1 MSDEIP
7 SATTPVEP
15 HRKVLPP
22 RVWGPFILVLLV
34 ALAAAAVYGFHER
47 KMVQQIGSE
56 NSAMM
61 ASLDATRGQ
70 IGTLTSRL
78 NELTAQRTASKPA
91 APEAGNHGSTT
102 RRVVGHR
109 RPAEDPRWKELQAQ
123 LAEQQKQI
131 EANKADLGSTR
142 TDLQGS
148 IARTHDELVVLQ
160 RKGERNYFEFDLDK
174 NGQFARKG
182 LVGVKLRK
190 ANTKHQFADLEL
202 MVDDFKLSQKH
213 VNLYQPVV
221 FYTGDGKQ
229 PMELVIN
236 SIGNNRIHGYVSE
249 PKYKSAD
256 LEAMAG
262 SSATGTGA
270 ATSNGASAP
279 QSEPRPELEPPK
291 N

>member
-7 SATTPVEP
+7 SASAPVEP
-15 HRKVLPP
+15 PRKAVPP
-22 RVWGPFILVLLV
+22 RVWGPFILVLLA
-34 ALAAAAVYGFHER
+34 ALAAAAVYGFREH
-47 KMVQQIGSE
+47 KKVQQLGSDK
-56 NSAMM
+56 SAMM

-70 IGTLTSRL
+70 IATLTSRL
-78 NELTAQRTASKPA
+78 DDLTAQASPSKPA
-91 APEAGNHGSTT
+91 VSQASNHGSTT
-102 RRVVGHR
+102 RRAVNHR

-123 LAEQQKQI
+123 LAEQQKQN

-142 TDLQGS
+142 TELQGS
-148 IARTHDELVVLQ
+148 IARTHDELVVLE

-182 LVGVKLRK
+182 PVGVKLRK

-221 FYTGDGKQ
+221 FYAGEGKQ
-229 PMELVIN
+229 PAELVIN

-270 ATSNGASAP
+270 STSNGASTP
-279 QSEPRPELEPPK
+279 QSEPRPRLEPPK